1 MLAWLGGK
9 KKLLD
14 ASKNKNRPVRD
25 LGKAS
30 SAPKRKRMEQV
41 DNQICPPKLKHRSN
55 QAHNNQTPS
64 SFDILLCNGADHAD
78 DQHLEEHPESSTS
91 SSRHPAAAA
100 RRDTAGQGLI
110 TTPGRPQACSA
121 NFHVHSTSKTQP
133 TATAPA
139 SHAASLDLM
148 LLAGMAPAQR

>member
-64 SFDILLCNGADHAD
+64 SFDILLCNGADLTD
-78 DQHLEEHPESSTS
+78 DQHLEQHPEAP
-91 SSRHPAAAA
+91 PAAANIQQQHA
-100 RRDTAGQGLI
+100 VTQQVRTSIPPLADPKPTAPSLQ
-110 TTPGRPQACSA
+110 
-121 NFHVHSTSKTQP
+121 VHNTNKTQS
-133 TATAPA
+133 TAIAPA
-139 SHAASLDLM
+139 CHAASLDLM